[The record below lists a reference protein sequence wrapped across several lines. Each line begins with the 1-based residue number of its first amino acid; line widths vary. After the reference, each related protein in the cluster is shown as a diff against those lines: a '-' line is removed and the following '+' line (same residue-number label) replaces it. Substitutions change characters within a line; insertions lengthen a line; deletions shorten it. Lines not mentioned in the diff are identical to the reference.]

1 MNDKGKLVT
10 STVVELKEPLFHLFN
25 NDERIERFDHMIM
38 DVYEYGYKEMSYIPH
53 DYADC
58 KPVYDGTVNETCCFT
73 QGQFDTDHSIRD
85 RFIRMVTE
93 YGDIACSVI
102 SDARS
107 VGLDTSK
114 LEEDFIQYRIDYEDL
129 SRRGFHTIGSDSERA
144 NVVRHIDYLIHK
156 GYNILYVN
164 GLFEDSVLA
173 KKIISVLTGIS
184 MERLKDGHLTDEEFE
199 KIDNALREAR
209 EWPVNIETIPVNEGM
224 ESYLAHA
231 VRVFNEETQKQPG
244 RWVCVFDCGAT
255 TDEVI
260 YAWKDA
266 VIPTYPCVIVSD

>member
-25 NDERIERFDHMIM
+25 GGEAIERFDHMIV
-38 DVYEYGYKEMSYIPH
+38 DVYEYGYREMSYIPH

-58 KPVYDGTVNETCCFT
+58 KPVYDGFVEESDCFT

-93 YGDIACSVI
+93 YGDMACSVM

-129 SRRGFHTIGSDSERA
+129 GKRGFHTIGSNSERA
-144 NVVRHIDYLIHK
+144 NVVKHIDYLVYK
-156 GYNILYVN
+156 GYNVFYVN
-164 GLFEDSVLA
+164 GLFEESVFTE
-173 KKIISVLTGIS
+173 KILSVLTGIG
-184 MERLKDGHLTDEEFE
+184 MKRIKEGHLTDEEFQ
-199 KIDNALREAR
+199 KMDNAVREVR
-209 EWPVNIETIPVNEGM
+209 KWPLYVETFPVNEGM
-224 ESYLAHA
+224 ESYLT
-231 VRVFNEETQKQPG
+231 RILRIFNG
-244 RWVCVFDCGAT
+244 
-255 TDEVI
+255 
-260 YAWKDA
+260 
-266 VIPTYPCVIVSD
+266 

>member
-25 NDERIERFDHMIM
+25 GGDSIERFDHMIV
-38 DVYEYGYKEMSYIPH
+38 DVYEYGYREMSYIPH

-58 KPVYDGTVNETCCFT
+58 KPVYDGLVEETDCFT

-93 YGDIACSVI
+93 YGDMACSVI
-102 SDARS
+102 SDARY

-114 LEEDFIQYRIDYEDL
+114 LEEDFVQYRIDYEDL
-129 SRRGFHTIGSDSERA
+129 GRRGFHTIRTDSERA
-144 NVVRHIDYLIHK
+144 NVIRHIDYLVHN

-173 KKIISVLTGIS
+173 KKMISALTGIS
-184 MERLKDGHLTDEEFE
+184 MKRLKEGHLTDEEFL
-199 KIDNALREAR
+199 KVDNVVRKAR

-224 ESYLAHA
+224 ESYLAH
-231 VRVFNEETQKQPG
+231 VVKVFNEETVKHPG
-244 RWVCVFDCGAT
+244 RWVCIFDCGAID
-255 TDEVI
+255 DEVI
-260 YAWKDA
+260 YAWKDVA
-266 VIPTYPCVIVSD
+266 NPTYPCVIVSD